1 MAKNAIPGMKT
12 GGEVISNAPGTA
24 AVLAIPVIV
33 MKPENSPCRE
43 NDTRRAQPSDGAIP
57 ITRSRPINPERSHQ
71 MINDPI
77 DPQEQACRC
86 GARTTMSCRQA
97 QCRKCSRRH
106 RWDRHQDGARRHR
119 RGEQW

>member
-1 MAKNAIPGMKT
+1 MKT
-12 GGEVISNAPGTA
+12 GGGVMSKAVGTTV
-24 AVLAIPVIV
+24 VLARPVIV
-33 MKPENSPCRE
+33 MKPEDSPCRE
-43 NDTRRAQPSDGAIP
+43 NDTRLPRPSEVVIP
-57 ITRSRPINPERSHQ
+57 ITRSRPINLERSHQ

-86 GARTTMSCRQA
+86 GARATRGCRQA
-97 QCRKCSRRH
+97 QCRKCRRRN